1 MIDYEQQQEEDD
13 IKLEELLK
21 ELTSKTEIESEE
33 EDQDLIPEFQQ
44 EILNYKIKLEND
56 YPVEWYYVLV
66 RKVHCTTLCTTMYH
80 NVLQCTT

>member
-44 EILNYKIKLEND
+44 EMLNYEIKLEDDGSYN
-56 YPVEWYYVLV
+56 
-66 RKVHCTTLCTTMYH
+66 
-80 NVLQCTT
+80 